1 CDNINTYRPEG
12 HVARLFSGK
21 PKGVFESIEEV
32 VEAVNSVTILLNSA
46 HHAFYS
52 SFRAVISAVAEFS
65 RLKAQITGAVKS
77 SALLNWLRYI
87 WRLLLRYFRFRRVLR
102 VNQETSTAVLEELEP
117 LTQALPPLAQTEA
130 NSFRPLFSWVL
141 WLSVIIGSYF
151 ALRLLARAVAHLEEC
166 LRWSDGEG
174 EYYEAVAVQDYT
186 AAGEGRISFKRNEV
200 LRVAPKRYQPQ
211 CRGYLLARQVI

>member
-1 CDNINTYRPEG
+1 MGPSSWEKRQEKRRPG
-12 HVARLFSGK
+12 AGI
-21 PKGVFESIEEV
+21 FESIEEV

-65 RLKAQITGAVKS
+65 RLKAQVRHC
-77 SALLNWLRYI
+77 L
-87 WRLLLRYFRFRRVLR
+87 FEHC
-102 VNQETSTAVLEELEP
+102 QQP

-211 CRGYLLARQVI
+211 CRGYLLARQYD